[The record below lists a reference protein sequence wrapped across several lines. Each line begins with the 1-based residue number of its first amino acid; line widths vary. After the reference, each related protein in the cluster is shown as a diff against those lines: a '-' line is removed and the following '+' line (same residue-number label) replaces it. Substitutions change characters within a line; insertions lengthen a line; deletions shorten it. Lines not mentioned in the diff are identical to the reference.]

1 MTELNNRQLAT
12 KIHQACKEHGLKQT
26 VILDVLVK
34 HKGMR
39 SIQCA
44 DKSNSEYSGKI
55 KLEEKNALMHHLR
68 TELYCHYPDNDLLN
82 IVLDE
87 VIDEPKV
94 RTDDALFDFFFNKAY
109 DDIFDVIPALERA
122 YSLLEDMEV
131 FIARSGKAVDVSENG
146 IIANSP
152 LSKSND
158 VDLLA
163 FIISELH
170 DCSEGEIDPVGA
182 QCTAMENA
190 YHDVETVMEG
200 LNIPFYEKRLSI
212 LKEG

>member
-1 MTELNNRQLAT
+1 MSELNDRQLAT
-12 KIHQACKEHGLKQT
+12 KILQACKEQGLKHT
-26 VILDVLVK
+26 VILNVLTK

-44 DKSNSEYSGKI
+44 DKSNSEYSDKI

-87 VIDEPKV
+87 AIDEPKV

-131 FIARSGKAVDVSENG
+131 FISRSGKAVDVSEKG
-146 IIANSP
+146 LIANSP
-152 LSKSND
+152 LSKSKD

-163 FIISELH
+163 FIITELH
-170 DCSEGEIDPVGA
+170 DCSDGEIDPVGA

-190 YHDVETVMEG
+190 HHDVESVMEG
-200 LNIPFYEKRLSI
+200 LNIAFYEKRLAR
-212 LKEG
+212 LKED